1 MDENGQI
8 TLDYLV
14 GITIFLL
21 ALVFVFQYTTGLFTP
36 FESSSDEVTMIADRI
51 ATTVVEDRISSG
63 DSRTC
68 NIVSSSLLNDFFT
81 QLNSSYSST
90 QDSLGLNGTFFLY
103 DLNISLENGTK
114 VISCAGKNLPEA
126 GNIGQTKRVVLVE
139 DSYGNTQNAIL
150 SFRVW

>member
-1 MDENGQI
+1 MDESGQI

-36 FESSSDEVTMIADRI
+36 FESSSDEVTMIADRA
-51 ATTVVEDRISSG
+51 ATTVVEDRISAG
-63 DSRTC
+63 DAQTSNMVKR
-68 NIVSSSLLNDFFT
+68 NLMDDFFS
-81 QLNSSYSST
+81 QLNTSYSST

-103 DLNISLENGTK
+103 DLNVSLENSTK
-114 VISCAGKNLPEA
+114 LLSCAGKPLPDA
-126 GNIGQTKRVVLVE
+126 GNIGQTKRIVLIE
-139 DSYGNTQNAIL
+139 ESDGNTQTAIL

>member
-36 FESSSDEVTMIADRI
+36 FESSSDEVTMIADRV

-63 DSRTC
+63 DPRTY
-68 NIVSSSLLNDFFT
+68 NIVSSSLLNDLFT
-81 QLNSSYSST
+81 QMNTSYRTT

-114 VISCAGKNLPEA
+114 VISYAGKNFPEA
-126 GNIGQTKRVVLVE
+126 GNIGQTKRVVLIE
-139 DSYGNTQNAIL
+139 DSNGDTHHAIL

>member
-14 GITIFLL
+14 GITLFLL
-21 ALVFVFQYTTGLFTP
+21 ALVFVFQYTTGLFIP
-36 FESSSDEVTMIADRI
+36 FESSSDEVTMIADRV

-63 DSRTC
+63 DSQTP
-68 NIVSSSLLNDFFT
+68 NIVNSNLLDELFT
-81 QLNSSYSST
+81 QLNTSYRST
-90 QDSLGLNGTFFLY
+90 QDSMGLNGTFFLY

-114 VISCAGKNLPEA
+114 VLSCAGKTLPHT
-126 GNIGQTKRVVLVE
+126 GNIGQNKRVVLVE
-139 DSYGNTQNAIL
+139 DSDGNIHNAIL